1 MQEENM
7 KTAGWVCIVSAVTTF
22 PILIMQYLAV
32 SGESYSA
39 QAILSFISLGLF
51 IYIFHSLRRLLNEE
65 FDFHL
70 VDTHITFLIWVNVG
84 VTVISTVV
92 TTPDAVFAIFVLI
105 ALVALGI
112 VMIAFAITLMKLQD
126 QLAGL
131 LKPFCYLSIA
141 QGVCTASIILIPLGL
156 LASIAADV
164 LLALVFFRAADR
176 VSANT
181 GQKTKDRRQKTEDT
195 RSSLFETLSES

>member
-1 MQEENM
+1 MQHEYM

-22 PILIMQYLAV
+22 PIVIMQTFAL

-70 VDTHITFLIWVNVG
+70 VDTHIVGLIWINVA

-92 TTPDAVFAIFVLI
+92 SNSDVAFAIFVLI
-105 ALVALGI
+105 ALVVLGI

-131 LKPFCYLSIA
+131 VKPFCYLTIA
-141 QGVCTASIILIPLGL
+141 QGVCMASITLIPLSL

-164 LLALVFFRAADR
+164 VLALVFFRTADR
-176 VSANT
+176 VLANT
-181 GQKTKDRRQKTEDT
+181 G
-195 RSSLFETLSES
+195 SNP

>member
-1 MQEENM
+1 MQHEYM

-22 PILIMQYLAV
+22 PILIMQYLAL

-70 VDTHITFLIWVNVG
+70 VDTHITVLIWVNVG

-112 VMIAFAITLMKLQD
+112 VMISFAITLMKLQD
-126 QLAGL
+126 QLAGF

-141 QGVCTASIILIPLGL
+141 VGVCTASIILIPLGL

-164 LLALVFFRAADR
+164 LLALVFFRIADR
-176 VSANT
+176 VSANR
-181 GQKTKDRRQKTEDT
+181 GQNP
-195 RSSLFETLSES
+195 

>member
-70 VDTHITFLIWVNVG
+70 VDTHITVLIWVNVG
-84 VTVISTVV
+84 VTVISTVG

-105 ALVALGI
+105 ALVGLGI

-164 LLALVFFRAADR
+164 LLALVFFRTADR
-176 VSANT
+176 VSVNT
-181 GQKTKDRRQKTEDT
+181 GQNP
-195 RSSLFETLSES
+195 

>member
-1 MQEENM
+1 MQHKYM

-22 PILIMQYLAV
+22 PILIMQYLA
-32 SGESYSA
+32 GESYLA

-70 VDTHITFLIWVNVG
+70 VDTHIIVLIWITVS
-84 VTVISTVV
+84 VTVISAVV
-92 TTPDAVFAIFVLI
+92 SNPDAAFAIFVLI

-131 LKPFCYLSIA
+131 LKPFCYLTIA
-141 QGVCTASIILIPLGL
+141 QGVCMASIILIPLSL

-164 LLALVFFRAADR
+164 LLALVFFRTADR
-176 VSANT
+176 VLTNT
-181 GQKTKDRRQKTEDT
+181 
-195 RSSLFETLSES
+195 